1 MPRTRVRGATLVPV
15 TEQDPTGD
23 ARLRDES
30 PDPQAPTAPPPVVDA
45 IQGDVL
51 PDDLDLTKY
60 VGPYTFPNVRRRRI
74 AGTLHAI
81 LGAICVAGA
90 LAVGNDGVLV
100 GGIVLLAIAAWHWIT
115 AWDVRFDE
123 TDALVEA
130 TKAVGF
136 PVGHASAQLQWRG
149 FLSRPTWRILCYS
162 ADDPPTRR
170 GQVALDAVDGEIIG
184 VVAEANPEDWS
195 QLSPA

>member
-1 MPRTRVRGATLVPV
+1 MPPWRGRGATLVPV

-23 ARLRDES
+23 ARVLDDP
-30 PDPQAPTAPPPVVDA
+30 PDSEAPTSASPAVDA

-74 AGTLHAI
+74 AGTLHAV
-81 LGAICVAGA
+81 LGAVAVAGA
-90 LAVGNDGVLV
+90 LAVGNDGVLL
-100 GGIVLLAIAAWHWIT
+100 GGVLLLVIAAWHWVT

-195 QLSPA
+195 QLASS

>member
-1 MPRTRVRGATLVPV
+1 MPRPRRSGATLVPV
-15 TEQDPTGD
+15 TEQDQRD
-23 ARLRDES
+23 AV
-30 PDPQAPTAPPPVVDA
+30 DPVDA
-45 IQGDVL
+45 VGERPQGDVL

-74 AGTLHAI
+74 AGTLHAVI
-81 LGAICVAGA
+81 GAICVAGA

-100 GGIVLLAIAAWHWIT
+100 GGILLLAVAAWHWIT

-130 TKAVGF
+130 SKAVGF

-162 ADDPPTRR
+162 ADDPPSRR

-184 VVAEANPEDWS
+184 LVAEDNPEDWS
-195 QLSPA
+195 QLQAS